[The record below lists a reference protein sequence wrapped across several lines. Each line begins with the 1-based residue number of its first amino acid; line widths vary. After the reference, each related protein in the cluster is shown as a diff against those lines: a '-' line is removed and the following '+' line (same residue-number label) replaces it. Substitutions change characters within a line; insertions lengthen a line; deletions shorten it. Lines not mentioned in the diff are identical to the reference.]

1 MDINK
6 KEDITTEQ
14 QKTKFELVQ
23 MEKNYQTNKSLFIKN
38 RTIFVVGRN
47 EKYGKKIFFI
57 NDFYPRFLVEE
68 EENIEFVISQ
78 NKDKVKEVK
87 KEKTDKEHDFRNL
100 GGEKKLVCIYTY
112 TTQNVVDI
120 RDSFAKT
127 YEANIKFTE
136 VLKRAKLIK
145 GYFYVP
151 NYLLETKKRFYH
163 INGVEY
169 IMLFEKEIDGGK
181 LEF

>member
-1 MDINK
+1 M
-6 KEDITTEQ
+6 EQ
-14 QKTKFELVQ
+14 QKTKFELIQ
-23 MEKNYQTNKSLFIKN
+23 MEKNYQTNKSLFVRN

-47 EKYGKKIFFI
+47 KKYGKKIFFI

-68 EENIEFVISQ
+68 EENIEFIVSQ
-78 NKDKVKEVK
+78 YNNQLQHSDKVKEIK
-87 KEKTDKEHDFRNL
+87 REETDKEHNFRNL

-112 TTQNVVDI
+112 TTQDVVDI

-151 NYLLETKKRFYH
+151 EYILETGKRFYH
-163 INGVEY
+163 IDGVEY
-169 IMLFEKEIDGGK
+169 IMLFEKEIEGGD
-181 LEF
+181 LIF